1 MLKNHMVGITPA
13 FDGPNYELMRQ
24 AGFEWVRQGYNFPFE
39 DRIGGKLSQGFLK
52 SDAEIDRYL
61 AEGFG
66 VLCNFP
72 GPGSMRFVPAE
83 GKTVYSRGTPLW
95 MGELTEDRYY
105 DQLFEMAKWM
115 GEYTKGKITY
125 WQVANEPDIDI
136 FYGPLTRE
144 QNVRWLLTAA
154 RGLKAGNPDAQCG
167 INLGFINDYARFL
180 LKAIYVIPDSPF
192 DYLGIDGYMGSWQP
206 GGPDSWIGYIDEVT
220 EITGKPVIINEW
232 GYSSLQWGEKLTD
245 LERKNFYNQ
254 DVCRN
259 KYWDKVW
266 GKGHTP
272 EAQAD
277 YVIRCQEIFAQHPN
291 VIGNFFFRWSD
302 AETCWQCGEP
312 DCPAECAWGCVDT
325 HENPKPAYWA
335 LKEGNKRYFN
345 KG

>member
-1 MLKNHMVGITPA
+1 MPDSVRPCRNYVELHIILLYFPA
-13 FDGPNYELMRQ
+13 FCDTILILI
-24 AGFEWVRQGYNFPFE
+24 NFTAENSRWNINIFAKVFPA
-39 DRIGGKLSQGFLK
+39 K
-52 SDAEIDRYL
+52 SPQIHPTISEFA
-61 AEGFG
+61 
-66 VLCNFP
+66 
-72 GPGSMRFVPAE
+72 
-83 GKTVYSRGTPLW
+83 
-95 MGELTEDRYY
+95 
-105 DQLFEMAKWM
+105 
-115 GEYTKGKITY
+115 
-125 WQVANEPDIDI
+125 
-136 FYGPLTRE
+136 
-144 QNVRWLLTAA
+144 
-154 RGLKAGNPDAQCG
+154 
-167 INLGFINDYARFL
+167 
-180 LKAIYVIPDSPF
+180 
-192 DYLGIDGYMGSWQP
+192 
-206 GGPDSWIGYIDEVT
+206 
-220 EITGKPVIINEW
+220 EW